1 MGITESILPLCAFL
15 ILGCSKNEGLSDMPD
30 KRSQE
35 GGTER
40 ALSDIQYKVT
50 QEGGTEPAF
59 SGEYWDEKADGHY
72 ACVCCSNPL
81 FSSDSK
87 YESGTGW
94 PSYWQPIDDS
104 AVSLHSDRKL
114 FRTRTE
120 VRCGE
125 CDAHL
130 GHVFDDG
137 PQPTG
142 KRYCMN
148 SAALTL
154 VERNK

>member
-1 MGITESILPLCAFL
+1 
-15 ILGCSKNEGLSDMPD
+15 MPD

-35 GGTER
+35 GGTKP
-40 ALSDIQYKVT
+40 ALSDIQYEVT

-59 SGEYWDEKADGHY
+59 SGKYWDEKADGHY
-72 ACVCCSNPL
+72 ECVCCSNPL
-81 FSSDSK
+81 FSSASK

-104 AVSLHSDRKL
+104 AVSLHTDRKL
-114 FRTRTE
+114 LRTRTE
-120 VRCGE
+120 VRCGK

-148 SAALTL
+148 SAALSL

>member
-1 MGITESILPLCAFL
+1 MGITEYMLPLCAFL
-15 ILGCSKNEGLSDMPD
+15 ILGCSKNESLNEIPD
-30 KRSQE
+30 KMSPE
-35 GGTER
+35 GRTKPV
-40 ALSDIQYKVT
+40 LSDIQYEVT
-50 QEGGTEPAF
+50 QKGGTEPAF
-59 SGEYWDEKADGHY
+59 SGEYWDAKADGHY
-72 ACVCCSNPL
+72 ECVCCSNPL
-81 FSSDSK
+81 FSSESK

-104 AVSLHSDRKL
+104 AVTLHSDRKL
-114 FRTRTE
+114 FRERTE

-154 VERNK
+154 VERDK